1 MDGFDG
7 WREISER
14 GVSNVEL
21 TFGLAL
27 SIFLAGG
34 FVLVFTYFK
43 IRQFDRQYYPKNR
56 NEKG

>member
-1 MDGFDG
+1 
-7 WREISER
+7 
-14 GVSNVEL
+14 VSKVEL

-43 IRQFDRQYYPKNR
+43 IRQFDRQYYPKN
-56 NEKG
+56 ESGKG